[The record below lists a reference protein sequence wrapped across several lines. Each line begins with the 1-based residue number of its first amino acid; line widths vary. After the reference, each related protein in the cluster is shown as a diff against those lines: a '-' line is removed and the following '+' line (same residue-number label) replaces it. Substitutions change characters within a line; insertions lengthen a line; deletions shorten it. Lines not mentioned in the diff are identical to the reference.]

1 MAFDLKAAGNYG
13 SGALGDVTDPQNLI
27 NSYYLINSFSG
38 KTFSVAN
45 PSTAKNG
52 VFKNL
57 YNATDLVGEEFLIH
71 AFACTNGAA
80 SPPQLGLWRVVKI
93 VSVDYETA
101 PAVFTTN
108 KDLSDLNFSAYYW
121 QAVWIPHFKNLT
133 LASKNLKCLQPFAS
147 DTRVSFGGVL
157 AFKCS
162 DTLTLSGGH
171 IDLTNCGF
179 QFSTTTTYRPKTTQ
193 EINGTLDTDLYA
205 GCENSITKDRLL
217 VNVGD
222 GACWILAKNVVTKST
237 SRIGN
242 PSVKGVQYC
251 RGAADSTSTHSG
263 SNIGGS
269 TILVACDT
277 WSSFIPDNIAKYC
290 STTKGRGLARAY
302 IALNNLN
309 SSARPDEGLYAL
321 DNISVKGRLSANC
334 NIKSFGDGSDSI
346 SIFSS
351 DTVPMNS
358 YAKVTAISAD
368 YKTFTVSTVIT
379 GKFPF
384 AVGKLVMIHRLTD
397 WTDINSGRFIL
408 TKITAIDGNKYTVEK
423 AFNVDVD
430 GCFCQIISIPQ
441 LNNATISGEYKAT
454 QAWRDGVGGIFAI
467 ACKGTLNLSSA
478 KINLE
483 GKGTLQSPDS
493 NNALVGN
500 AYMKHRLFIGHG
512 NGSAFILA
520 NTIIMSEETRIGG
533 MHSGASF
540 GGKAVSYRNVKY
552 LVAEPDIIEY
562 SSEGGYAGADGVS
575 AMYPEVV
582 GTGGWGGGGGQNP
595 YSESN
600 LNGCDGGWFGNATYS
615 RVFET
620 YDGGETGNYVPANRY
635 NSGLQGA
642 HILIIADTINNF
654 NLAAISTGGMAG
666 GFQNSF
672 EDDYKGEPGGC
683 GYGGAGSYCRFFGRA
698 GSDEYSYGG
707 AGGYRGGGAAAKQVS
722 PDSEEN
728 IGITATWDAI
738 GVDYQTQAIGGGG
751 AGAAFVYCNNFT
763 NQSTTGIITG

>member
-13 SGALGDVTDPQNLI
+13 SGALGDVTDPQDLI

-171 IDLTNCGF
+171 IDLTNCGLTDA
-179 QFSTTTTYRPKTTQ
+179 STTTYRPNTTQ
-193 EINGTLDTDLYA
+193 ENNGTLDTALYS

-217 VNVGD
+217 LNVGD
-222 GACWILAKNVVTKST
+222 GAAFIIAKNISTQST

-242 PSVKGVQYC
+242 PSIPGVQYC
-251 RGAADSTSTHSG
+251 RGSSDSKASHSG

-269 TILVACDT
+269 TILIAADT
-277 WSSFIPDNIAKYC
+277 WTGFSPANIAKYR
-290 STTKGRGLARAY
+290 SGSGRGLARAY

-309 SSARPDEGLYAL
+309 SAVLPDEGLYAL
-321 DNISVKGRLSANC
+321 DNISVKGRLSAQC
-334 NIKSFGDGSDSI
+334 NIKDFGNGSDSVSLSNND
-346 SIFSS
+346 SI
-351 DTVPMNS
+351 PMNS
-358 YAKVTAISAD
+358 YAKVTAVSAD
-368 YKTFTVSTVIT
+368 YKTFALSSFVDGKIT
-379 GKFPF
+379 F
-384 AVGKLVMIHRLTD
+384 AVGRLVMIHQLQKSSGQD
-397 WTDINSGRFIL
+397 VNSGRFFL
-408 TKITAIDGNKYTVEK
+408 AKITEINGSQYTVDAPFEC
-423 AFNVDVD
+423 NPSSYYVQMLTV
-430 GCFCQIISIPQ
+430 PQ
-441 LNNATISGEYKAT
+441 VNSATISGEYNAT
-454 QAWRDGVGGIFAI
+454 AAWNNGVGGIFAL

-483 GKGTLQSPDS
+483 GKGTFKSIV
-493 NNALVGN
+493 NKLVGN
-500 AYMKHRLFIGHG
+500 AYMKHRLFIGQG

-520 NTIIMSEETRIGG
+520 DTINMSSSTRIGG
-533 MHSGASF
+533 RYDGATF
-540 GGKAVSYRNVKY
+540 GGKAVYRKTSIS
-552 LVAEPDIIEY
+552 ATPQFG
-562 SSEGGYAGADGVS
+562 SEGGYAGTDGTS
-575 AMYPEVV
+575 LNDKYPERL
-582 GTGGWGGGGGQNP
+582 GTAGWGGGAGTNA
-595 YSESN
+595 SESN
-600 LNGCDGGWFGNATYS
+600 NGGWFSNAKYTDADANADGDAGK
-615 RVFET
+615 RVLP
-620 YDGGETGNYVPANRY
+620 GGGW
-635 NSGLQGA
+635 QGA
-642 HILIIADTINNF
+642 HVLIIADTINNF
-654 NLAAISTGGMAG
+654 TLSAISTGGTG
-666 GFQNSF
+666 GKCYSSYNHVD
-672 EDDYKGEPGGC
+672 EVRGKDGGA
-683 GYGGAGSYCRFFGRA
+683 GYGGGGFPRNTGCTQPNYAFGGS
-698 GSDEYSYGG
+698 
-707 AGGYRGGGAAAKQVS
+707 GGYRGGGGSSHAPTS
-722 PDSEEN
+722 
-728 IGITATWDAI
+728 
-738 GVDYQTQAIGGGG
+738 GVTYTGGGG
-751 AGAAFVYCNNFT
+751 AGAAFVYCNNFSS
-763 NQSTTGIITG
+763 QSTTGIITN